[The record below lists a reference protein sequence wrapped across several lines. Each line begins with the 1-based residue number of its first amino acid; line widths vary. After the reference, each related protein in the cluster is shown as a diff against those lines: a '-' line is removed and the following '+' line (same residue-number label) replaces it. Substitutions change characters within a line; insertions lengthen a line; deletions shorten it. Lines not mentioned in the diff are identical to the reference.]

1 MNDFQIISK
10 LGEGAYST
18 VFKVRRNIDNKIYA
32 LKKVKLL
39 NLSEKEKENS
49 LNEVRILASVKSNFV
64 VSYKEAFFDEKD
76 NTLCIIMEFADRGD
90 LYQKIVQHKK
100 SAILFEESDI
110 WRIFIQLVKGLKSL
124 HDLKILHRDMKSAN
138 VFLFSNGS
146 AKLGDLNVSKV
157 AKRGLGY
164 TQTGTPYYASPE
176 VWKDKPY
183 DNKSDVWSLGCVLYE
198 MITLRPP
205 FRAQNMEGLYNK
217 VCKGQFSRIPDKFS
231 DDLYK
236 VVQFLLQVNPI
247 SRPSC
252 EQILN
257 HPIIQKRIEYFKSF
271 AGDDDTEDKCLLK
284 TIHMPK
290 NLLFLSDKLPKPNYD
305 KQFKSSNNNVIN
317 VEESHNYR
325 SFNRGKNNENQNNN
339 IKEQIENKDFNKGIH
354 IKKQIKLSPLPNIP
368 EEKRMLKLNSN
379 LIENNK
385 QEILRVGL
393 SNSHSTNNINNT
405 NIRSQE
411 RNNSLNNNN
420 QSNIIVNKSSGNNNS
435 ILNNKIKLKKDEMYY
450 LDFLS
455 KQKNDLKKLMLK
467 NNNININRKIGYHNN
482 SQINSSPIK
491 DINKMFILNM
501 NNKSAPKKVNNRIL
515 KNKYYIQS
523 PPYMK
528 GIERYHE
535 NINKL
540 GYDYRNNYNNIN
552 NNNIRLIYKEGPEN
566 KVVPKIPR
574 RLSPI
579 KKGLSNII

>member
-18 VFKVRRNIDNKIYA
+18 VFKVKRIIDNKIYA

-138 VFLFSNGS
+138 VFLFSNGC

-157 AKRGLGY
+157 ARRGLGY

-183 DNKSDVWSLGCVLYE
+183 DHKSDVWSLGCVLYE

-205 FRAQNMEGLYNK
+205 FRAKDMEGLFNK
-217 VCKGQFSRIPDKFS
+217 VCKGQYSRIPDRFS
-231 DDLYK
+231 DDLFK
-236 VVQFLLQVNPI
+236 IVQYLLIVNSI
-247 SRPSC
+247 QRPSC
-252 EQILN
+252 DQILQ
-257 HPIIQKRIEYFKSF
+257 HPIIMKRIEYFKSF
-271 AGDDDTEDKCLLK
+271 GSEDENEDKCLLK

-305 KQFKSSNNNVIN
+305 KQFKDTNKG
-317 VEESHNYR
+317 EEENKNYR
-325 SFNRGKNNENQNNN
+325 SFNK
-339 IKEQIENKDFNKGIH
+339 
-354 IKKQIKLSPLPNIP
+354 
-368 EEKRMLKLNSN
+368 MA
-379 LIENNK
+379 LI
-385 QEILRVGL
+385 
-393 SNSHSTNNINNT
+393 
-405 NIRSQE
+405 
-411 RNNSLNNNN
+411 NNSL
-420 QSNIIVNKSSGNNNS
+420 KSSGNNTALNEISKENNS
-435 ILNNKIKLKKDEMYY
+435 YGTHQKRPVKLIPLNNNL
-450 LDFLS
+450 
-455 KQKNDLKKLMLK
+455 
-467 NNNININRKIGYHNN
+467 NNNININSIIEREKENILMNKENSKQDLYLGLNNKNKNNNILSVKNKSINNSSNNLVVNKNINDLPNSNNKISLKKEDLYYINVLSKQKEDLRKLMLKNSNLNRRLNYLNNN
-482 SQINSSPIK
+482 SQINVSPIK
-491 DINKMFILNM
+491 DLNKIFMPNI
-501 NNKSAPKKVNNRIL
+501 NNKSAPKKMNNYKLI
-515 KNKYYIQS
+515 KNKYYIHG
-523 PPYMK
+523 PPYLRGYEK
-528 GIERYHE
+528 YQKSP
-535 NINKL
+535 NKMN
-540 GYDYRNNYNNIN
+540 YDYGKNYNLNLNNIN
-552 NNNIRLIYKEGPEN
+552 NLNNLLQHRELLP
-566 KVVPKIPR
+566 KVPR

-579 KKGLSNII
+579 KKQI

>member
-18 VFKVRRNIDNKIYA
+18 VFKVRRNVDNKIYA

-236 VVQFLLQVNPI
+236 VVQFLLQVNPV

-339 IKEQIENKDFNKGIH
+339 IKDQIENKDFNKGIH

-420 QSNIIVNKSSGNNNS
+420 NQSNIIVNKSSGNNNS

-491 DINKMFILNM
+491 DLNKMFILNM

-540 GYDYRNNYNNIN
+540 GYDYRNNYNN
-552 NNNIRLIYKEGPEN
+552 NNIRLIYKEGPEN